1 MRIKSIAVRLFG
13 VVAISAIGLIALGF
27 CAAETMKESMVA
39 DSIAK
44 TNSLAELARN
54 IAKSFD
60 DRAQKGEFD
69 EKTAQ
74 QMTKAAVRALR
85 YDGKEYFFAYDYDGN
100 NVIHGA
106 DQTREGKN
114 FIASTDAAGYAYLK
128 DMVQLGKAGGGHIFY
143 TFKKPD
149 TQVATPKV
157 SSVAPFEKWG
167 WIFGTGTYIDDIDA
181 RYWRV
186 AYRLAAIGGA
196 ILLIASAIAYL
207 LSRTISRPITALA
220 QVTTQLGNGN
230 YTEVVPA
237 TGRADEVGALARAIQ
252 VLRDQAQAA
261 EELRTQHAAT
271 KAEMERQRRA
281 SLLALADNF
290 EGSIKGVVDSIVV
303 AVGENDNAA
312 RSMTHVSDEA
322 AQDVSN
328 VAEAAEEVTSSIETV
343 AAATEQLTA
352 SINEISQ
359 QVQVSSKVSSQAV
372 ASAGETDRLVQGLST
387 AVARINDVAN
397 LINDIAAKTN
407 LLALNATIEAA
418 RAGDVG
424 KGFAVV
430 ANEVKQLATQTAKAT
445 GDITGQIQTV
455 TEATEQAVNAIRE
468 ISGVI
473 GSIDSAVATIAAAV
487 EEQSAAT
494 KEISRN
500 ANQAAGSA
508 QRVSGTVTRL
518 QDVTR
523 QVRDGAGVVSRS
535 SSSLNQRS
543 TDLRQE
549 MVQFL
554 ETVRT

>member
-1 MRIKSIAVRLFG
+1 MRIKSITVRLFG
-13 VVAISAIGLIALGF
+13 VVAISAIGIIVLAF
-27 CAAETMKESMVA
+27 CAANSMKQSMVD

-44 TNSLAELARN
+44 TNSLAQVARS
-54 IAKSFD
+54 IAQSYD
-60 DRAQKGEFD
+60 ERAKKGEFD
-69 EKTAQ
+69 
-74 QMTKAAVRALR
+74 TKAAQELAKTTIRAMR
-85 YDGKEYFFAYDYDGN
+85 YDGKEYFFAYDYNGIN
-100 NVIHGA
+100 RLHGA
-106 DQTREGKN
+106 DQTREGKD
-114 FIASTDAAGYAYLK
+114 FLESKDAAGYAYIK
-128 DMVQLGKAGGGHIFY
+128 DMVKMHDPKGGHIFY
-143 TFKKPD
+143 MFKKPE
-149 TQVATPKV
+149 TQNPLPKV
-157 SSVAPFEKWG
+157 SSVMPFESWG
-167 WIFGTGTYIDDIDA
+167 WLFGTGTYIDDIDA
-181 RYWRV
+181 RYWAA
-186 AYRLAAIGGA
+186 AYRLGGIGGA
-196 ILLIASAIAYL
+196 ILLVASAIAIFL
-207 LSRTISRPITALA
+207 ARTISRPISALA
-220 QVTTQLGNGN
+220 QVTARLGEGN
-230 YTEVVPA
+230 YDTSVPA
-237 TGRADEVGALARAIQ
+237 TGRADEVGTLARAIQ

-261 EELRTQHAAT
+261 AQLRAENEAH
-271 KAEMERQRRA
+271 KAEAERQRRIT
-281 SLLALADNF
+281 LLALADRF

-312 RSMTHVSDEA
+312 RSMTHVSEEA
-322 AQDVSN
+322 TTDVNS

-343 AAATEQLTA
+343 AAATEELTA

-359 QVQVSSKVSSQAV
+359 QIQLSSKVSSQAV
-372 ASAGETDRLVQGLST
+372 ARAGETDRMVQGLSS
-387 AVARINDVAN
+387 AVTRINDVAN

-445 GDITGQIQTV
+445 GDITGQLENVNKAAQD
-455 TEATEQAVNAIRE
+455 AVDAIRQ

-518 QDVTR
+518 IDVTK

-535 SSSLNQRS
+535 SSSLNRRS
-543 TDLRQE
+543 TDLHQE
-549 MVQFL
+549 MEQFL
-554 ETVRT
+554 ATVRA

>member
-13 VVAISAIGLIALGF
+13 VVAISAVGIVVLAI
-27 CAAETMKESMVA
+27 CAANTMKESMIA

-44 TNSLAELARN
+44 TNSLAEVARS
-54 IAKSFD
+54 IAQSFD
-60 DRAQKGEFD
+60 DRSKKGEFD
-69 EKTAQ
+69 TKTAQ
-74 QMTKAAVRALR
+74 ELAKATIRALR
-85 YDGKEYFFAYDYDGN
+85 YDGKEYFFAYDYDGTN
-100 NVIHGA
+100 TLHGA
-106 DQTREGKN
+106 DKSREGKN
-114 FIASTDAAGYAYLK
+114 YLDSKDPNGYAYIQ
-128 DMVQLGKAGGGHIFY
+128 DMVKIRDPKGGHLFY
-143 TFKKPD
+143 MFKKPD
-149 TQVATPKV
+149 AKEPLPKV
-157 SSVAPFEKWG
+157 SSVMPFPSWG
-167 WIFGTGTYIDDIDA
+167 WLFGTGTYIDDIDT
-181 RYWRV
+181 RYWHL
-186 AYRLAAIGGA
+186 AERLGGIGGA

-207 LSRTISRPITALA
+207 LSRTISRPIGALA
-220 QVTTQLGNGN
+220 VVTEQLGKGN
-230 YTEVVPA
+230 YTAEVPA
-237 TGRADEVGALARAIQ
+237 TRRGDEVGTLARAIL

-261 EELRTQHAAT
+261 EALRAENEAN

-281 SLLALADNF
+281 ALLALADNF

-312 RSMTHVSDEA
+312 RSMTVVSEEA
-322 AQDVSN
+322 ASDVNN
-328 VAEAAEEVTSSIETV
+328 VAEAAGEVTSSIETV
-343 AAATEQLTA
+343 AAATEELTA
-352 SINEISQ
+352 SINEISH

-372 ASAGETDRLVQGLST
+372 ARAGETDQLVQGLSS
-387 AVARINDVAN
+387 AVSRINDVAN

-445 GDITGQIQTV
+445 GDITHQIETV
-455 TEATEQAVNAIRE
+455 TKATEDAVGAIRQ

-500 ANQAAGSA
+500 ANQAADSA

-518 QDVTR
+518 IGVTR

-535 SSSLNQRS
+535 SSSLNRRS
-543 TDLRQE
+543 TDLHQE
-549 MVQFL
+549 MEHFL
-554 ETVRT
+554 ATVRA